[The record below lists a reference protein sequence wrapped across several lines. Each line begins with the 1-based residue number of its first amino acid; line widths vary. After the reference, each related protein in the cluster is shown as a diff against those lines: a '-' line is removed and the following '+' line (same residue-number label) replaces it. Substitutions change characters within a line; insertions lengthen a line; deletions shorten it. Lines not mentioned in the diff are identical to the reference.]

1 MAQKK
6 FYKHTVFLLVTFLLS
21 LHSFTIAEQNSSY
34 PPVEIT
40 SGNEFVFTRQQPAT
54 FTIRPLKSELRAIDN
69 LKNTEAVGVVYLG
82 DIELS
87 KNATPLSALR
97 DVSVQISKGLDI
109 DLALITDSTTSQS
122 LAPHELLLLYHPD
135 LVITLA
141 LTKVTHNEVTEESAA
156 ESEETSE
163 DNTQAEGNE
172 DTTVDTPQQRGQYSL
187 IGTYAI
193 PPKALP
199 ELIAP
204 SEEVALEETEE
215 IAE

>member
-6 FYKHTVFLLVTFLLS
+6 FYKHTIVFLATALFS
-21 LHSFTIAEQNSSY
+21 LHGFAEESSAY

-40 SGNEFVFTRQQPAT
+40 SGNEFTFTSQNPAT
-54 FTIRPLKSELRAIDN
+54 FTIRPLRPELRSIEN

-82 DIELS
+82 DIELNE
-87 KNATPLSALR
+87 NATPLSALR
-97 DVSVQISKGLDI
+97 DVSVQISQGLDI

-141 LTKVTHNEVTEESAA
+141 LTEVAHNEVAA
-156 ESEETSE
+156 ESETESAPAGDEETES
-163 DNTQAEGNE
+163 DSNE
-172 DTTVDTPQQRGQYSL
+172 ETAADTPQVRGQYSL

-204 SEEVALEETEE
+204 AEE
-215 IAE
+215 IAEEITE

>member
-6 FYKHTVFLLVTFLLS
+6 FYKHTVFFLVTALCS
-21 LHSFTIAEQNSSY
+21 LQSYADEGSSY

-40 SGNEFVFTRQQPAT
+40 SGNEFTFTNQNPAT
-54 FTIRPLKSELRAIDN
+54 FTIRPLKPELRSIEN
-69 LKNTEAVGVVYLG
+69 LKDTEAVGVVYLG
-82 DIELS
+82 DIELN

-97 DVSVQISKGLDI
+97 DVSVQISRGLDI

-122 LAPHELLLLYHPD
+122 LAPHELLLLYHPN

-141 LTKVTHNEVTEESAA
+141 LTEVAHNEVAA
-156 ESEETSE
+156 ESESEPTSE
-163 DNTQAEGNE
+163 EESETEASEE
-172 DTTVDTPQQRGQYSL
+172 TTADAPQVRGQYSL

-193 PPKALP
+193 PPKMLP

-204 SEEVALEETEE
+204 AEEVAEE
-215 IAE
+215 ITE